1 MLWWYIA
8 LSAGGGLALAVL
20 LSLLTIR
27 WLGRREPYAGFIR
40 LRTRRKLTFLR
51 LLLQDKRVPLFVKL
65 LPFLVA
71 VYVISPIDLIPGIP
85 LDDIAVALL
94 ALALIIKMTP
104 RPVIQ
109 DLLRQAQESDAR
121 SPGGGAPM
129 PGPHGASDA

>member
-27 WLGRREPYAGFIR
+27 WLGRREPYAAFIR

-51 LLLQDKRVPLFVKL
+51 LLFQDKRVPFFVKL

-94 ALALIIKMTP
+94 ALALIIKFTP
-104 RPVIQ
+104 RPVFQ
-109 DLLRQAQESDAR
+109 DLLRQAQESDAP
-121 SPGGGAPM
+121 SPGGGAPI